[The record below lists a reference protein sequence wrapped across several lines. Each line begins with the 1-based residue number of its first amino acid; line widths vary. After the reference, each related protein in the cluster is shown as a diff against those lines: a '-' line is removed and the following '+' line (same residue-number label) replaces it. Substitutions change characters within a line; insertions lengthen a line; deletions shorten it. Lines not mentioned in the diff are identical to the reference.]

1 MRGMRSDHVPS
12 LAIEDQDLTGFGG
25 HGEGFAVRA
34 LEVGKGRRVEVS
46 EGTNGWVTRT
56 RIRRED
62 RA

>member
-34 LEVGKGRRVEVS
+34 LEVGKGRRVEIS
-46 EGTNGWVTRT
+46 ECTG
-56 RIRRED
+56 D
-62 RA
+62 